1 MKWSCLLNTDMGWE
15 RIEDNFPDRFTR
27 NDVTKAFEG
36 RFNLE
41 VVHVNPSP
49 VG

>member
-1 MKWSCLLNTDMGWE
+1 MGWE
-15 RIEDNFPDRFTR
+15 RMEDNFPDRFTR

-41 VVHVNPSP
+41 VAHVNPSP

>member
-27 NDVTKAFEG
+27 NDLTKAFEG
-36 RFNLE
+36 RFNLL
-41 VVHVNPSP
+41 VAHVNPSP

>member
-1 MKWSCLLNTDMGWE
+1 MGWE
-15 RIEDNFPDRFTR
+15 RMEDNFPDRFTR
-27 NDVTKAFEG
+27 NDVIKAFEG

-41 VVHVNPSP
+41 VAHVNPSP